1 MTITFKTIIFFI
13 ACLPL
18 LSVFSFFQ
26 RKCNVNKSNRL
37 YINTIII
44 GLTLTAV
51 SFFHLPQGQAALMEN
66 IAIDTKAISQAN
78 NVTADPPG
86 IASIHYNPAGLSLM
100 GDGAYVSMG
109 LIGARMMKS
118 GKFEN
123 DPDHV
128 GFHDFNGD
136 KLEDPIAS
144 REAKTSIGVAYIP
157 VLNQTMEGPMT
168 APLFGLSYRKP
179 GSKWT
184 FGYTSYAK
192 FAGGWMYDGDSPAI
206 YGGKGVYIQHTVYAA
221 PAISYR
227 VNNNLSLGA
236 TFAAGQ
242 NAMGVNM
249 TMRAPNEIVN
259 ITKIL
264 GDATKDMAN
273 PLFDVTVPMPLFGG
287 GIGVYDHIG
296 DVELKMRDDF
306 SPSYHLGALWEPLDW
321 LSLGLSYQSAIKTT
335 MSGKFSFKYS
345 EDWQRMTAWSGSTA
359 IMQIAS
365 MIFDLPYTAV
375 EKQTGVVSTTMDFP
389 QMVNIGVKI
398 KPISRLSLLA
408 DVKWAEWSV
417 MKDNNIK
424 FDQKIQ
430 LLQMAKFMGY
440 PDGPYTMKLPRK
452 LDDTL
457 DWGLGLTYQLL
468 DWVELRAGYEH
479 RTSPIKDNLYDLM
492 LDLPS
497 MNYYATGLGIQW
509 GDMDIDLALGYMK
522 SKPKKIPPGYSDN
535 LNSYILGAGLNT
547 SYRGLSYD
555 TKTDILL
562 VSFNTTVPL
571 EYITDI
577 LFDLLPA
584 SWGGPKDKIDQAF
597 KLPVDSSVNMTG
609 NMRYENKFYFIE
621 DSV

>member
-1 MTITFKTIIFFI
+1 MTITSKTIIYI

-26 RKCNVNKSNRL
+26 RKCNLNKSHRR
-37 YINTIII
+37 YIQIIMI
-44 GLTLTAV
+44 SVMLTSGLFL
-51 SFFHLPQGQAALMEN
+51 HLPQAQGALFEN
-66 IAIDTKAISQAN
+66 MAIDTKAISQAN
-78 NVTADPPG
+78 TVTADPPG

-100 GDGAYVSMG
+100 GDGGYVAQG
-109 LIGARMMKS
+109 LLIAQIKKT

-123 DPDHV
+123 DPDNV

-136 KLEDPIAS
+136 KIEDPIAGK
-144 REAKTSIGVAYIP
+144 EAKLSNAQIYLPVINTTLELP
-157 VLNQTMEGPMT
+157 VLP
-168 APLFGLSYRKP
+168 APLSGFSYRKP

-184 FGYTSYAK
+184 FGFTMYAK
-192 FAGGWMYDGDSPAI
+192 FAGGWTFDGDDPAI
-206 YGGKGVYIQHTVYAA
+206 YGGRGLYVQHIAYAN
-221 PAISYR
+221 PAISYK
-227 VNNNLSLGA
+227 VNNNLSIGA

-242 NAMGVNM
+242 TAMGANM

-273 PLFDVTVPMPLFGG
+273 PLFDVTIPMPLFGG
-287 GIGVYDHIG
+287 GIGVYDDIG
-296 DVELKMRDDF
+296 DVELAMRDDF

-321 LSLGLSYQSAIKTT
+321 LSLGLCYQSALKAT

-345 EDWQRMTAWSGSTA
+345 EDWQRMVSWSGSTA

-375 EKQTGVVSTTMDFP
+375 EKQTGAVSTTMEFP
-389 QMVNIGVKI
+389 QMINIGFKI
-398 KPISRLSLLA
+398 KPTSRLSLLG
-408 DVKWAEWSV
+408 DMKWAEWSI
-417 MKDNNIK
+417 MKDTVIK

-440 PDGPYTMKLPRK
+440 PDGPYTMKMPRK
-452 LDDTL
+452 FDDTL
-457 DWGLGLTYQLL
+457 DWGFGMTYQLL

-479 RTSPIKDNLYDLM
+479 RTSPVQDNLYDLM
-492 LDLPS
+492 FDLPS
-497 MNYYATGLGIQW
+497 MNYYGTGLGIKW

-522 SKPKKIPPGYSDN
+522 GKPKKIPAGYSDN

-547 SYRGLSYD
+547 SYRGLSYEPKMD
-555 TKTDILL
+555 VLL

-571 EYITDI
+571 EYITDN

-584 SWGGPKDKIDQAF
+584 SWGGAKDKIDPKF
-597 KLPVDSSVNMTG
+597 KLPVDSSVNMIG